1 MTEEKLVERVTALF
15 ADSDA
20 AQRKMIR
27 LYAETNDA
35 IEASAIID
43 SGAEVLHMLQG
54 GLRPEV
60 LVLDSVLSD
69 TTIFPLLRS
78 IRQQQIEY
86 EPHIIVTL
94 MPSAAPQIE
103 KILTLGAECTIFKP
117 YSLPELFDTVYQ
129 TAASGPRLNRYL
141 VHESVTAQLR
151 TLGCYKNLAY
161 GINYLQEAVYIAV
174 CDRQACSLGE
184 LCTKAGEPF
193 GVNGPAVRSA
203 LERLNAR
210 LYKSNTPAY
219 QMLCE
224 RNGKTPQ
231 DRLTVS
237 ELLEE
242 MKQRIFRLERLA
254 DNAADLVAQS
264 QPPRQLNWTVQ
275 EMTVYL
281 AQLCDAANHE
291 LEECAVTGRVHLQP
305 MPQNQPVWAQIDL
318 AIVQTMF
325 ANLFSN
331 SLRANPAAK
340 ITISFTGRT
349 LEYHDGRIWP
359 EAACAQ
365 LAGVQTPEALANGC
379 TGLLLVYRC
388 AQNLGWRLETAA
400 NQETVLRMTLPP
412 EPLAAFGTHNV
423 LRTPRPESGAAR
435 LREEFRATLPPKKI

>member
-174 CDRQACSLGE
+174 CNRQACSLGGVVHQSRGAVWRKWPGGALGLGTPE
-184 LCTKAGEPF
+184 CAAVQKQYAGLPD
-193 GVNGPAVRSA
+193 AVRA
-203 LERLNAR
+203 QRQD
-210 LYKSNTPAY
+210 PAGSPD
-219 QMLCE
+219 
-224 RNGKTPQ
+224 GK
-231 DRLTVS
+231 
-237 ELLEE
+237 
-242 MKQRIFRLERLA
+242 
-254 DNAADLVAQS
+254 
-264 QPPRQLNWTVQ
+264 
-275 EMTVYL
+275 
-281 AQLCDAANHE
+281 
-291 LEECAVTGRVHLQP
+291 
-305 MPQNQPVWAQIDL
+305 
-318 AIVQTMF
+318 
-325 ANLFSN
+325 
-331 SLRANPAAK
+331 
-340 ITISFTGRT
+340 
-349 LEYHDGRIWP
+349 
-359 EAACAQ
+359 
-365 LAGVQTPEALANGC
+365 
-379 TGLLLVYRC
+379 
-388 AQNLGWRLETAA
+388 
-400 NQETVLRMTLPP
+400 
-412 EPLAAFGTHNV
+412 
-423 LRTPRPESGAAR
+423 
-435 LREEFRATLPPKKI
+435 

>member
-174 CDRQACSLGE
+174 CKSPGVFPGGVVHQSRGAVWRKWPGGALGPGTPE
-184 LCTKAGEPF
+184 CTAVQKQYAGLPD
-193 GVNGPAVRSA
+193 AVRA
-203 LERLNAR
+203 QRQE
-210 LYKSNTPAY
+210 PAGSPD
-219 QMLCE
+219 
-224 RNGKTPQ
+224 GK
-231 DRLTVS
+231 
-237 ELLEE
+237 
-242 MKQRIFRLERLA
+242 
-254 DNAADLVAQS
+254 
-264 QPPRQLNWTVQ
+264 
-275 EMTVYL
+275 
-281 AQLCDAANHE
+281 
-291 LEECAVTGRVHLQP
+291 
-305 MPQNQPVWAQIDL
+305 
-318 AIVQTMF
+318 
-325 ANLFSN
+325 
-331 SLRANPAAK
+331 
-340 ITISFTGRT
+340 
-349 LEYHDGRIWP
+349 
-359 EAACAQ
+359 
-365 LAGVQTPEALANGC
+365 
-379 TGLLLVYRC
+379 
-388 AQNLGWRLETAA
+388 
-400 NQETVLRMTLPP
+400 
-412 EPLAAFGTHNV
+412 
-423 LRTPRPESGAAR
+423 
-435 LREEFRATLPPKKI
+435 

>member
-15 ADSDA
+15 ADSDV

-237 ELLEE
+237 ELLEAV
-242 MKQRIFRLERLA
+242 KQRIFRLERLA

-340 ITISFTGRT
+340 ITISCTGRT

>member
-60 LVLDSVLSD
+60 LV
-69 TTIFPLLRS
+69 
-78 IRQQQIEY
+78 
-86 EPHIIVTL
+86 
-94 MPSAAPQIE
+94 
-103 KILTLGAECTIFKP
+103 
-117 YSLPELFDTVYQ
+117 
-129 TAASGPRLNRYL
+129 
-141 VHESVTAQLR
+141 HESVTAQLR

-174 CDRQACSLGE
+174 CNRQACSLGE

-237 ELLEE
+237 ELLEAVIA
-242 MKQRIFRLERLA
+242 RTHH
-254 DNAADLVAQS
+254 DL
-264 QPPRQLNWTVQ
+264 
-275 EMTVYL
+275 
-281 AQLCDAANHE
+281 
-291 LEECAVTGRVHLQP
+291 
-305 MPQNQPVWAQIDL
+305 
-318 AIVQTMF
+318 
-325 ANLFSN
+325 
-331 SLRANPAAK
+331 
-340 ITISFTGRT
+340 
-349 LEYHDGRIWP
+349 
-359 EAACAQ
+359 
-365 LAGVQTPEALANGC
+365 
-379 TGLLLVYRC
+379 RC
-388 AQNLGWRLETAA
+388 
-400 NQETVLRMTLPP
+400 
-412 EPLAAFGTHNV
+412 
-423 LRTPRPESGAAR
+423 
-435 LREEFRATLPPKKI
+435 

>member
-174 CDRQACSLGE
+174 CDRQACSLGGVVHQSRGAVWRKWPGGALGLGTPE
-184 LCTKAGEPF
+184 CAAVQKQYAGLSD
-193 GVNGPAVRSA
+193 AVRA
-203 LERLNAR
+203 QRQD
-210 LYKSNTPAY
+210 PAGSPD
-219 QMLCE
+219 
-224 RNGKTPQ
+224 GK
-231 DRLTVS
+231 
-237 ELLEE
+237 
-242 MKQRIFRLERLA
+242 
-254 DNAADLVAQS
+254 
-264 QPPRQLNWTVQ
+264 
-275 EMTVYL
+275 
-281 AQLCDAANHE
+281 
-291 LEECAVTGRVHLQP
+291 
-305 MPQNQPVWAQIDL
+305 
-318 AIVQTMF
+318 
-325 ANLFSN
+325 
-331 SLRANPAAK
+331 
-340 ITISFTGRT
+340 
-349 LEYHDGRIWP
+349 
-359 EAACAQ
+359 
-365 LAGVQTPEALANGC
+365 
-379 TGLLLVYRC
+379 
-388 AQNLGWRLETAA
+388 
-400 NQETVLRMTLPP
+400 
-412 EPLAAFGTHNV
+412 
-423 LRTPRPESGAAR
+423 
-435 LREEFRATLPPKKI
+435 

>member
-43 SGAEVLHMLQG
+43 SGAEVLHILQG

-151 TLGCYKNLAY
+151 TLGCYKIWYQLPAGSRVY
-161 GINYLQEAVYIAV
+161 CGLRPPGVFPGGVVHQSRGAVWRKWPGGALGSGTPECAAV
-174 CDRQACSLGE
+174 Q
-184 LCTKAGEPF
+184 KQYAGLPD
-193 GVNGPAVRSA
+193 AVRA
-203 LERLNAR
+203 QRQD
-210 LYKSNTPAY
+210 PAGSPD
-219 QMLCE
+219 
-224 RNGKTPQ
+224 GK
-231 DRLTVS
+231 
-237 ELLEE
+237 
-242 MKQRIFRLERLA
+242 
-254 DNAADLVAQS
+254 
-264 QPPRQLNWTVQ
+264 
-275 EMTVYL
+275 
-281 AQLCDAANHE
+281 
-291 LEECAVTGRVHLQP
+291 
-305 MPQNQPVWAQIDL
+305 
-318 AIVQTMF
+318 
-325 ANLFSN
+325 
-331 SLRANPAAK
+331 
-340 ITISFTGRT
+340 
-349 LEYHDGRIWP
+349 
-359 EAACAQ
+359 
-365 LAGVQTPEALANGC
+365 
-379 TGLLLVYRC
+379 
-388 AQNLGWRLETAA
+388 
-400 NQETVLRMTLPP
+400 
-412 EPLAAFGTHNV
+412 
-423 LRTPRPESGAAR
+423 
-435 LREEFRATLPPKKI
+435 